1 MSAGAL
7 EIADQADSPFEH
19 VNATEL
25 YLLPDASATVAPT
38 PGAASRSWLGS
49 IVPFP
54 VQANAVAREGELADA
69 DYLLPGVTYQ
79 LVKRGLDII
88 VAFVALVLLIPVMLL
103 VSVAIRATSPGPVF
117 FSQTRCGQDGRC
129 FRLVKFRTMVT
140 DAERIRRELAH
151 LNEMSGPMFKV
162 RLDPRIT
169 PVGRMLRKFSI
180 DELPQLVNVLRGDM
194 TLVGPRPSIVA
205 EVDQF
210 TDHQR
215 QRLMVK
221 PGLTCLWQVSGR
233 SDLSFDEWVALDIDY
248 IQRRSV
254 RLDLMILLR
263 TVPAVLSGRGAY

>member
-1 MSAGAL
+1 MSVGAL
-7 EIADQADSPFEH
+7 EVDDQTGSRRERVTGSELFIVPDGSVSPPAS
-19 VNATEL
+19 V
-25 YLLPDASATVAPT
+25 DAQPH
-38 PGAASRSWLGS
+38 SRLGS
-49 IVPFP
+49 LVPFP
-54 VQANAVAREGELADA
+54 VHPVRAQVAMTPAGADGLEPGAV
-69 DYLLPGVTYQ
+69 YH
-79 LVKRGLDII
+79 LVKRSLDIV
-88 VAFVALVLLIPVMLL
+88 VALVALVLLIPLIL
-103 VSVAIRATSPGPVF
+103 VVVLAVRATSAGPIL

-129 FRLVKFRTMVT
+129 FRLMKFRTMVS

-169 PVGRMLRKFSI
+169 PVGRVLRKFSI

-210 TDHQR
+210 TPLQR
-215 QRLMVK
+215 RRLAVK

-233 SDLSFDEWVALDIDY
+233 SDLTFDQWVALDLDY
-248 IQRRSV
+248 IERRSV
-254 RLDLMILLR
+254 RLDLLILLR